1 MASGDPVTS
10 SLTAPQK
17 QLPAWD
23 MASSFELL
31 RHCSAG
37 KAEGE
42 EVTLTR

>member
-23 MASSFELL
+23 MASSFKLL
-31 RHCSAG
+31 CRWPAG
-37 KAEGE
+37 KAADEIAK
-42 EVTLTR
+42 LH

>member
-17 QLPAWD
+17 QLPAWG
-23 MASSFELL
+23 MASSFEFF
-31 RHCSAG
+31 RHWSAG

-42 EVTLTR
+42 IPTST